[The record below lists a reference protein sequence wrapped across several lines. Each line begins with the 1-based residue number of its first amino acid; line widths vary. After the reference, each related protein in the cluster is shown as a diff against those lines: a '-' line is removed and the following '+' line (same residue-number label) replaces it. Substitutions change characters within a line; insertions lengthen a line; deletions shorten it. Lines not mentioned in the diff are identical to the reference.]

1 MIFNSK
7 SYLYN
12 LLVKRK
18 QMVLSTWTRMVF
30 APKYYCI
37 TVSVLLISLLMSG
50 CATLK
55 KEECLTADWVQI
67 GYEDGLKGYELDR
80 IGNHRKACAKYGVK
94 PDMAAYSNG
103 RSKGL
108 TFYCTPV
115 KGYDLGQKGRTF
127 PTVCPEKLAGEFRKG
142 YEAGRQIYLK
152 TREIESHK
160 NILET
165 MKQDIDRINKEI
177 KKREANLQ
185 KDCKNKTL
193 CKSALNRIREL
204 DRENIERIQEA
215 EALEY
220 EILEMEARLEA
231 QKNLTQPY

>member
-1 MIFNSK
+1 MMLTSK
-7 SYLYN
+7 SYVYN
-12 LLVKRK
+12 SLAIRK
-18 QMVLSTWTRMVF
+18 QLLLANKTRIVF

-37 TVSVLLISLLMSG
+37 TVSVLLICLLMSG

-55 KEECLTADWVQI
+55 KEECLTADWVQF

-80 IGNHRKACAKYGVK
+80 IGKHRKACAKYGVK
-94 PDMAAYSNG
+94 PDMEAYSNG

-115 KGYDLGQKGRTF
+115 KGYDLGRKGRTF
-127 PTVCPEKLAGEFRKG
+127 PTVCPEKLAGEFRNG

-152 TREIESHK
+152 TREIESYK

-165 MKQDIDRINKEI
+165 VEQDIDRINKEI

-204 DRENIERIQEA
+204 DREKLERIQEA
-215 EALEY
+215 EDLEY
-220 EILEMEARLEA
+220 E
-231 QKNLTQPY
+231 